1 MVDNSNNSNNS
12 CIIQI
17 INDFLPT
24 ITVGH
29 NLQIIIGNLSATG
42 LSQLNYDKVI
52 VTGTT
57 VHLSRYSRTEPLIMD
72 SMVGI
77 WAQLRV
83 NMLRLRH

>member
-1 MVDNSNNSNNS
+1 M
-12 CIIQI
+12 
-17 INDFLPT
+17 
-24 ITVGH
+24 ITV
-29 NLQIIIGNLSATG
+29 IIVITVASSKSLMIFYQQLPYAITFKLLGNLSATG